1 MRKTENALKDLF
13 GALMASGE
21 KEAVEI
27 AEKLF
32 DAGIIWPERIEKIQ
46 SVEEYYFALIYPY
59 NKFLDGFVAIRFNG
73 DRKARWLFTHHGY
86 IENHF
91 QKIIIQHEGSPCCA
105 DKSKTIVESIARF
118 LLKGTEIVWDYGQ
131 EHTFHL
137 PKKVFTT
144 HASIIDFYDALVSLY
159 YGNNEKYLEYLLTR
173 KYIAP

>member
-1 MRKTENALKDLF
+1 MSKTENALKDLF
-13 GALMASGE
+13 GALIASGE

-32 DAGIIWPERIEKIQ
+32 DAGIISPERIEKIQ
-46 SVEEYYFALIYPY
+46 SVEEFYFALMYPY

-118 LLKGTEIVWDYGQ
+118 LLKGTEIVWDYSQ
-131 EHTFHL
+131 EYTFHL
-137 PKKVFTT
+137 PKKVFAT
-144 HASIIDFYDALVSLY
+144 HSSIIDFYDALVSLY

>member
-13 GALMASGE
+13 GALIASGE

-32 DAGIIWPERIEKIQ
+32 DAGIISPERIEKIQ
-46 SVEEYYFALIYPY
+46 SVEEFFFALIYPY
-59 NKFLDGFVAIRFNG
+59 KKFLDGFVAVRYNG
-73 DRKARWLFTHHGY
+73 DQKAQWLFTHHGY

-91 QKIIIQHEGSPCCA
+91 QKIIIQHEGSACCA
-105 DKSKTIVESIARF
+105 DKSKTIVESIAMF
-118 LLKGTEIVWDYGQ
+118 LLKGTEVVWDYGQ
-131 EHTFHL
+131 EYTFHL

-144 HASIIDFYDALVSLY
+144 HSSIIDFYDALVSLY